1 MKIYTTKAFTDMLI
15 GLVIIIIT
23 WLILS
28 HYDFFEMMIVFL
40 HKHEELELDEL
51 ILLFIL
57 MGIVS
62 TIYTYR
68 QVRTAKKIN
77 HKLEETIIKLK
88 ETKQDLVSA
97 QKMANLGEL
106 VSSLTHEINTPI
118 GISITG
124 ASHLEDATQK
134 LSKQFDN
141 EEMTEKEFTN
151 FINET
156 KELSSIL
163 SLNLNNTKK
172 LIESFRNIAV
182 DQSIEEKRE
191 FNLKEYIDEILLSL
205 KNKIKKEEITIN
217 VECSDKIQ
225 MNTYPG
231 SIAQILINLINN
243 SILHAFSKLI
253 NKRISIIITDLDDKI
268 ALEYSDSG
276 KGLTPELT
284 SKIFDKYFTTKRGN
298 GGTGLGLH
306 IVEKIITET
315 LNGQITILE
324 KSKEKGLGFLITIPK
339 VKE

>member
-306 IVEKIITET
+306 IVEKIISET